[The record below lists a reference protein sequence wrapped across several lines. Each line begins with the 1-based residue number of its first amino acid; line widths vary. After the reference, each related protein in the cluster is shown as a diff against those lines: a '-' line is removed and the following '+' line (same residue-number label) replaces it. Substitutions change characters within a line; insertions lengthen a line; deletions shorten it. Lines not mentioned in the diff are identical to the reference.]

1 VTENAG
7 QEKRGLR
14 VIKGQEIQKR
24 DGPNVEAGKC
34 RTGKCETGKC
44 RMG

>member
-14 VIKGQEIQKR
+14 VIKGQEIQTR

-34 RTGKCETGKC
+34 ETAKC